1 MSQAVHPGLRGVKPK
16 SEKCRLKAFIYGEAG
31 SGKSFFCTQFPKPY
45 YIDTEK
51 GAKLSKYAQNI
62 EGNGGVTFETRSF
75 DDLYKEIKQLATVN
89 HDFQTLVIDSI
100 TPIYTNLVDKYLVK
114 SETERT
120 QNKKQKIGSH
130 YDDANRDFK
139 RLCNLLLSIDMNVIV
154 TAHAKDKYG
163 SSMSIIGTT
172 FDAYKKFNHIF
183 DEVYEAVVINGKHT
197 GICRKTRLKSLKAS
211 DQFDFSYQEFSKI
224 YEEELKFFVPK
235 PIESKENNIV
245 QLERKEVRQI
255 ENRAK
260 EVLKDGDIKLLD
272 PISKETLQILLDIIS
287 KTKEITPETVQKWR
301 DHFSIKDFSE
311 LREFQAQR
319 LLLNISQKFSTLYTK
334 P

>member
-1 MSQAVHPGLRGVKPK
+1 MSNQPYPGLKGVKPK
-16 SEKCRLKAFIYGEAG
+16 SEKCRLKAFIYGDAG

-62 EGNGGVTFETRSF
+62 EASGGVIFETRRYEE
-75 DDLYKEIKQLATVN
+75 LYNEVKQLATVQ
-89 HDFQTLVIDSI
+89 HDFQTLVIDPI
-100 TPIYTNLVDKYLVK
+100 TPIYTNLVDKYLQRA
-114 SETERT
+114 E
-120 QNKKQKIGSH
+120 KKKYGGP

-163 SSMSIIGTT
+163 TNMSIIGTT

-183 DEVYEAVVINGKHT
+183 DEVYEAVLVNGRHT

-211 DQFDFSYQEFSKI
+211 DNFDFSYQEFSKI
-224 YEEELKFFVPK
+224 YQDELKFFAPK
-235 PIESKENNIV
+235 PIISQENKVI
-245 QLERKEVRQI
+245 QLEKKEVNEI
-255 ENRAK
+255 EVRAK
-260 EVLKDGDIKLLD
+260 QVLEKGDIKLLD
-272 PISKETLQILLDIIS
+272 PISKETLQTLLDIIS
-287 KTKEITPETVQKWR
+287 RTPEITPETVQKWR
-301 DHFSIKDFSE
+301 EHFSIKEFSE

-319 LLLNISQKFSTLYTK
+319 LLLNISAKFTSSLVKK